1 MIDKVCLLL
10 IDFEGHPITGDE
22 WINELRYSTLNS
34 FIYALST
41 ERCII
46 LSNNHNGEL
55 SRFSPRMAEVERM
68 NENGRQGLN
77 GRHIPWITFD
87 PDKDYDINDLRGMA
101 YEKGYNIKKVIIG
114 GTNTSGCVL
123 TAKKYSAINWAKAGF
138 DVIIWLPLC
147 ADYQISGLT
156 NADKWIN
163 SFAEIYKEI
172 KRENLMDKID
182 LLTWLPH
189 EDDLLD

>member
-1 MIDKVCLLL
+1 MEDKVCLLL

-22 WINELRYSTLNS
+22 YINELRYSTLNS

-41 ERCII
+41 KRSII
-46 LSNNHNGEL
+46 LSNNHNGEKT
-55 SRFSPRMAEVERM
+55 RFSPRMAEVERM
-68 NENGRQGLN
+68 NENDGR
-77 GRHIPWITFD
+77 IPWITFD
-87 PDKDYDINDLRGMA
+87 PDTDYDINDLRGMA

-123 TAKKYSAINWAKAGF
+123 TSKKYSAINWAKAGF

-172 KRENLMDKID
+172 KKENLMDKID

-189 EDDLLD
+189 EDTLLDGD